1 MIVLPKTNKLYL
13 SKKRYNVCKGGAG
26 SGKSH
31 GCIQVEIRKATENTE
46 RTLFVRKVAK
56 SLRNSIFALI
66 KDILVDEGFSKGKD
80 YEYNQTEM
88 SFEFK
93 NGSRFI
99 LAGLDDVDKLKSI
112 AGITRIVIE
121 EADQTDFED
130 FTQLDLRLRGEM
142 LLNPQITL
150 LFNPVSQNHW
160 LKRRFFD
167 VEDKT
172 EIEIIESSY
181 KDNHFLDAKYIQILE
196 DLINHDENK
205 YRIYVLN
212 EWGVE
217 DPNKLFVRDFNYHKH
232 VVEHLE
238 FDKTADIYL
247 TFDLNY
253 DPTCLV
259 IQDINGEI
267 RILKE
272 YHRKGMNITELLL
285 TVQKEFPGFYVVNG
299 DASGHHSRNLTDNS
313 TSYEIIKDMLG
324 LSWQS
329 FNVPKANPTHK
340 RSRIL
345 TNILFKLYNVKIHK
359 DCVQLIQDLEAVEV
373 DEFDNIDAYKKKNP
387 LRSHWLDALRYYI
400 FANHSDKIRDM
411 NIF

>member
-1 MIVLPKTNKLYL
+1 MEILPKTNKLYL

-26 SGKSH
+26 SGKSY
-31 GCIQVEIRKATENTE
+31 GCIQVEIRKATENIE

-121 EADQTDFED
+121 EADQTEFED
-130 FTQLDLRLRGEM
+130 FTQLDLRLRGET

-232 VVEHLE
+232 VVEHLD

-259 IQDINGEI
+259 IQDITGEI

-345 TNILFKLYNVKIHK
+345 TNILFKLYNIKIHK
-359 DCVQLIQDLEAVEV
+359 DCLQLIQDLEAVEV